1 MHVNMPMKRLGI
13 MAIILAQKATKFI
26 AHEISAKGGGS
37 CGVGECASR
46 QAPAHP
52 CSDFRSLIAME
63 IGIDASRSLRAILT
77 GTERYSLEIT
87 RHLLALPAASAHAW
101 RLYTDDDVDL
111 DALLVSRKQAVHNAE
126 ICVLDAR
133 PVWTHRALGPEVI
146 RRPPDVL
153 FVPAHVLPFS
163 PRRRLLPPSVITIH
177 DLGFRHFPEAHTP
190 RQRWYLEAGTRWSAH
205 AATAIICVSEATA
218 RDLQDA
224 YGTPAEKIHV
234 IHEAAAPRATVAKQ
248 RDGG

>member
-1 MHVNMPMKRLGI
+1 
-13 MAIILAQKATKFI
+13 
-26 AHEISAKGGGS
+26 
-37 CGVGECASR
+37 
-46 QAPAHP
+46 
-52 CSDFRSLIAME
+52 ME

-101 RLYTDDDVDL
+101 RLYTDHDVDL
-111 DALLVSRKQAVHNAE
+111 DALLVSKKQAVHNAE

-163 PRRRLLPPSVITIH
+163 PRRRAVAAQRHH
-177 DLGFRHFPEAHTP
+177 DPRPGISSLSRGPHPASTLVSGSRHALERACGYCNHLCERGDRTRPAGCLWNAGAKRFTLFMRP
-190 RQRWYLEAGTRWSAH
+190 QRLDHS
-205 AATAIICVSEATA
+205 C
-218 RDLQDA
+218 
-224 YGTPAEKIHV
+224 
-234 IHEAAAPRATVAKQ
+234 
-248 RDGG
+248 